1 MNPFF
6 QTYVTQIN
14 QAVVDLS
21 NTLEEYERRLHQAQD
36 DKEEKMKEWWAVT
49 RQAKAMRETLDRMP
63 ALEEENACLREK
75 NSEALERVR
84 RILDY
89 AKALSGSIER

>member
-6 QTYVTQIN
+6 QNYVTQIN

-63 ALEEENACLREK
+63 ALEEENRRLREK